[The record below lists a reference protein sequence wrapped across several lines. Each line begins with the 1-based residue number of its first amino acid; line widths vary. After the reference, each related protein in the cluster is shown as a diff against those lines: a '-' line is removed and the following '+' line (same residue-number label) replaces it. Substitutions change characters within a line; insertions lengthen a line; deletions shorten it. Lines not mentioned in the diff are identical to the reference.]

1 MSKTTFILIGITYY
15 IAAVIII
22 TAVLNYISKKEQK
35 KYESEINALERD
47 KNLIISAS
55 ILSELN
61 KVEPLINHSDSKEIY
76 NEWQRRFKEIKD
88 VEVPKIT
95 DELLEIEELFHSKKY
110 KELKHKIAEAELD
123 ICYVKTKSNF
133 LLEEIKGITLSEER
147 NRETITKLKSSYRE
161 ILTKYKTN
169 TEDFEPIKTPI
180 ELQFENVD
188 KLFSAFEVSMEK
200 NAYQEVGKIV
210 KAIDDIIGNLKIV
223 IEEAPSI
230 ILMGQ
235 KLIPNKIKNI
245 LKIKEKMEREGFNLD
260 YLNLDYNITE
270 ANKKMTDIIE
280 RLNVLNLEDSI
291 FELKTIL
298 DFFESTDNDFEKERI
313 SKKIFE
319 EYSRTILVKVTK
331 LNKINNDLYKKL
343 DDIKYSYDLTSEDV
357 LVIEEIH
364 ESLKQIR
371 EKYDEIIE
379 VHRSKVS
386 NFLKLSKE
394 MENLNVRL
402 AYTEEKLDHAL
413 RTIGSLK
420 EDELRAREQLDEI
433 KEILT
438 KSKNHMKSFKLPLI
452 PESYYVELSEA
463 TEAINEIIN
472 ELERTPISIK
482 VLNTRVDTA
491 RDLVL
496 KVYNTSKEVVKTAK
510 MAETAIVYGNRYR
523 TNKEV
528 DEGLTKAEISFYKG
542 SFKTSLEN
550 AINAINIIE
559 LAESLADLMQYAQ
572 SQGIDADR
580 VREMLLESSH

>member
-95 DELLEIEELFHSKKY
+95 DELIEIEELFHSKKY

-147 NRETITKLKSSYRE
+147 NRETITKLKSNYRE

-169 TEDFEPIKTPI
+169 TEDFELIKTPI

-438 KSKNHMKSFKLPLI
+438 KSKNQMKSFKLPLI

-528 DEGLTKAEISFYKG
+528 DEGLTKAEIAFYKG
-542 SFKTSLEN
+542 NFKTSLEK

-559 LAESLADLMQYAQ
+559 PGIHKRLMEEYQ
-572 SQGIDADR
+572 
-580 VREMLLESSH
+580 

>member
-95 DELLEIEELFHSKKY
+95 DELIEIEELFHSKKY

-147 NRETITKLKSSYRE
+147 NRETITKLKSNYRE

-169 TEDFEPIKTPI
+169 TEDFELIKTPI

-438 KSKNHMKSFKLPLI
+438 KSKNQMKSFKLPLI

-528 DEGLTKAEISFYKG
+528 DEGLTKAEIAFYKG
-542 SFKTSLEN
+542 NFKTSWEK

-559 LAESLADLMQYAQ
+559 PGIHKRLMEEYQ
-572 SQGIDADR
+572 
-580 VREMLLESSH
+580 